1 MLKIRFKEKNNS
13 WPGFVDLF
21 SNLVIILIFLLIVF
35 VFLWTTT
42 NVFNTKSTDKKVAAL
57 RQQNS
62 EQTEQIAQMI
72 EDEAEAKR
80 LLILSREQ
88 LETLENDEAEAKR
101 LLILSR
107 EKLETLEKEKAEL
120 SQRLDVANESMNY
133 LQSQLAELS
142 EEYHKTAAVTEEE
155 RRVLKSQIQQLRY
168 QLADTE
174 EMSTAQQQSLTTE
187 IVRLNKLLN
196 ISEQRAK
203 DQEAQY
209 VEMSTRLNKAMAD
222 KIAELGQY
230 QSEFYTAIKQAL
242 QYSNK
247 VDTSTDRF
255 IVPSDI
261 LFAQGS
267 YSLSQEGKRQLQLIA
282 KAIISLETIIPA
294 NIAWIIRVDGH
305 TDKTP
310 VVPGTHK
317 FKNNTELSLLR
328 AQAVVKKL
336 ISYGVAPRRLVPSG
350 FGETHPVDTGN
361 SVESLQKNRRIELRL
376 TNP

>member
-1 MLKIRFKEKNNS
+1 MLNIRFKEKTNA

-42 NVFNTKSTDKKVAAL
+42 NVFHAKSSDKKVAAL
-57 RQQNS
+57 RQQNDA
-62 EQTEQIAQMI
+62 QTEQIAQMSA
-72 EDEAEAKR
+72 DEEEAKR
-80 LLILSREQ
+80 LLLLSRSQ
-88 LETLENDEAEAKR
+88 LEALEAEKV
-101 LLILSR
+101 
-107 EKLETLEKEKAEL
+107 EL
-120 SQRLDVANESMNY
+120 SQRLDVANESMNQ
-133 LQSQLAELS
+133 LQSQFASLS
-142 EEYHKTAAVTEEE
+142 EEYKKTAMTTAEE
-155 RRVLKSQIQQLRY
+155 RRILNSQIQELRSQL
-168 QLADTE
+168 LNNE
-174 EMSTAQQQSLTTE
+174 EMSVAHQQSLAAE
-187 IVRLNKLLN
+187 ISRLNQLLN

-203 DQEAQY
+203 DQEVQY
-209 VEMSTRLNKAMAD
+209 VEMSARLNKAMAD

-230 QSEFYTAIKQAL
+230 QSEFYAAIKQAL

-267 YSLSQEGKRQLQLIA
+267 YALSTEGKRQLQLIA
-282 KAIISLETIIPA
+282 QAVASLETTIPG
-294 NIAWIIRVDGH
+294 NVAWIIRVDGH

-310 VVPGTHK
+310 VAQGTHR

-328 AQAVVKKL
+328 AQAVTREL
-336 ISYGVAPRRLVPSG
+336 IKYGVSPRRLVPSG
-350 FGETHPVDTGN
+350 FGETHPVDSGSTAK
-361 SVESLQKNRRIELRL
+361 SLQKNRRIELRL